1 MAHLY
6 ASFADAAL
14 AEKAAGALLDYGV
27 RKEDVSIV
35 ANDAYGHSR
44 ATTGTS
50 AADAG
55 RGAANLGDSVVDG
68 TKSVGDRIQQGGD
81 KAAGAV
87 AGAFGADRAAANYE
101 AGADRQAVQAE
112 GRSAMAGSESDV
124 HGRPTGTGSAAVADD
139 TGSTESAA
147 KHGIST
153 TTPEDA
159 DEGAVKGAGIGL
171 GVGVAA
177 ALASLLVPG
186 VGFVIGGGALAS
198 AIGGAALAA
207 GAGAVA
213 GGVTGY
219 LKEQGVPGDAAQRYH
234 GTVEGGGAVLSVSLP
249 SGDVDQATAET
260 VLSKYGASDVNSY

>member
-35 ANDAYGHSR
+35 ASDAYGRSR
-44 ATTGTS
+44 ATTGGVAT
-50 AADAG
+50 DAG
-55 RGAANLGDSVVDG
+55 HGAANLGDSAVDG
-68 TKSVGDRIQQGGD
+68 TKSVGDRIQQAGDRTAGG
-81 KAAGAV
+81 V
-87 AGAFGADRAAANYE
+87 AGAFGADQSAANYN
-101 AGADRQAVQAE
+101 AAADRQAAQAE
-112 GRSAMAGSESDV
+112 GRAAMAGSESDV
-124 HGRPTGTGSAAVADD
+124 HGRPTNTGGTAVADD
-139 TGSTESAA
+139 ASTTENAA

-159 DEGAVKGAGIGL
+159 GEGAVKGAGIGL

-234 GTVEGGGAVLSVSLP
+234 GTVENGGAVLSVNLP
-249 SGDVDQATAET
+249 SGDVDQATAEG